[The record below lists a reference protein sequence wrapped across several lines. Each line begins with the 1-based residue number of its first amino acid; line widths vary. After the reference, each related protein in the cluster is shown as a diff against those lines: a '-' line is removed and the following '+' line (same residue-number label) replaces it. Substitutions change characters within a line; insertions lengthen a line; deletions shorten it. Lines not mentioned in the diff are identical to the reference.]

1 MKTDD
6 LIEALVQDAPR
17 PQLSPARRVLGAA
30 VLGALA
36 AGVLFAFSLGVR
48 PDLASALETWR
59 FLLKPALSL
68 VCVVCTWWACLQLS
82 RPEVRPRD
90 VAGWL
95 LVAPALLGVAV
106 LYELLAISPA
116 HWSERLVGNYAGTC
130 LLAIP
135 LLSIV
140 PLTALLIALRAG
152 APHVPASAGAVAG
165 LLAGALSATLYATH
179 CPDDSPLFVAV
190 WYTLA
195 VSLVALAGALTG
207 RWVLR
212 W

>member
-1 MKTDD
+1 MKTED

-17 PQLSPARRVLGAA
+17 PQLSPARRILVAIALGAI
-30 VLGALA
+30 V
-36 AGVLFAFSLGVR
+36 AGVLFALSLGVR
-48 PDLASALETWR
+48 PDLGSALETWR
-59 FLLKPALSL
+59 FVLKPVLAVICL
-68 VCVVCTWWACLQLS
+68 VSAWWACLQLT
-82 RPEVRPRD
+82 RPEVRPQD

-95 LVAPALLGVAV
+95 LVTPALLGVAV
-106 LYELLAISPA
+106 LYELVAIPPA
-116 HWSERLVGNYAGTC
+116 LWSARLVGSYARIC

-140 PLTALLIALRAG
+140 PLAVLLIALRVG
-152 APHVPASAGAVAG
+152 APRSPISAGAVAG

-195 VSLVALAGALTG
+195 VGLVTATGALVG
-207 RWVLR
+207 RRILR